1 MNALWYYAILFLIIW
16 VIALIFRKKLKI
28 EINGPL
34 MMRKTKRMR
43 GYIDSVAKK
52 YGRFWRISMNI
63 GIPVAVIF
71 MVFLFYMLIKSLETV
86 FQAPAVSIIIPGVET
101 GSSVYIPLGYG
112 IIGLATVI
120 IIHEF
125 GHGILARVEGVRI
138 KSIGLLLLAILPG
151 AFVEPNEDDIKKSK
165 RLSKLRIYAAGSI
178 FNLGLAGIA
187 LGIFYILS
195 SFFVPN
201 VFYSDGLEI
210 VSVVPNSPSDGI
222 LKQGMIIQG
231 INGYPIKNGTD
242 FTEIFNKT
250 KPGDTLKFESD
261 KGTFTVKIGA
271 NPSNSSLPYIG
282 IRRQEHLQVN
292 ESVSG
297 TYGQAIPWFLFF
309 LTSQLWWI
317 YLLNIGIG
325 TFNLLPMKPLDGGLM
340 FEELLNYITSE
351 SGAQKIV
358 YLVSIASFILLALNI
373 GLGFTRFF

>member
-1 MNALWYYAILFLIIW
+1 MNALWYYAILFLTIW
-16 VIALIFRKKLKI
+16 IIALIFREKLKI